1 MGSEGLPRFEREA
14 FSGARRAINA
24 LALKAFLKVAPT
36 ERHRLFLLTIVI
48 GGACGLAAVVF
59 HSAIRLAEHLLID
72 RVFDAPG
79 RTWIGLTIAV
89 PTLGALASGA
99 LLLHLPEARGSGIP
113 QVKFLYAVRS
123 GRIRLRD
130 AASKFVVA
138 TLQIGTG
145 SALGREGP
153 TVMICAGIAS
163 AMGRFLAI
171 SPQNLRRLIP
181 VGAAAGIAAAFN
193 APIAAVTFAIEEIVG
208 DLDQTLLSGVVV
220 AAALAA
226 VIERSVLGGHPVFDV
241 PGAYGLDHASSLL
254 IYATI
259 GAAAAAASDTYYAG
273 LLGARAWFARWR
285 WPGRWALPGVG
296 GLATGVLAV
305 LVLLTADVRGVT
317 GDGYDML
324 SAALSGTL
332 TLQVMLVL
340 GLAKLVA
347 SVLCYASGGS
357 GGIFAPVLFIG
368 GMLGGCCG
376 LLDRALLGHTEAN
389 IGAFA
394 LVGMGAFFAAVIR
407 APITSVLIIFE
418 MTNGYGLVLPL
429 MIANTVAYMLAR
441 RRRPIPIYEALLEQ
455 DGLHL
460 PHTQRAASTLSS
472 FLVREAMTTEL
483 VTLPAEIS
491 VTEALV
497 RIKNHPFSLFPVVE
511 GEHDLVGV
519 ISEARL
525 RRRVAEGKGE
535 ERVRDQAREEE
546 VVHADRPLVDAVAD
560 MARLRMRQMV
570 VVAPDASRRLVGVL
584 AMSDVMRAHARAASG
599 EESADSWS
607 GSRANRSAVSW
618 AARDTVLDEPAGPKP
633 PREGQP

>member
-1 MGSEGLPRFEREA
+1 MGSQGMSRL
-14 FSGARRAINA
+14 ARQWSSRAWHGVSA
-24 LALKAFLKVAPT
+24 LMLRAFLRVAPA

-48 GGACGLAAVVF
+48 GGVCGLAAVTF

-72 RVFDAPG
+72 RAFDAPG
-79 RTWIGLTIAV
+79 RTWIGLAIAV
-89 PTLGALASGA
+89 PTFGALVSGA
-99 LLLHLPEARGSGIP
+99 LLFQLPEARGSGIP
-113 QVKFLYAVRS
+113 QVKFFYAVKS
-123 GRIRLRD
+123 GRLRLRD

-138 TLQIGTG
+138 TLQIGSG

-153 TVMICAGIAS
+153 TVHICAGLAS
-163 AMGRFLAI
+163 AMGRLLAI
-171 SPQNLRRLIP
+171 SPQNMRRLIP
-181 VGAAAGIAAAFN
+181 VGSAAGIAAAFN

-226 VIERSVLGGHPVFDV
+226 VIERSILGGHPLFSV

-254 IYATI
+254 IYAAI
-259 GAAAAAASDTYYAG
+259 GAGAAAAADAYYAG
-273 LLGARAWFARWR
+273 LLGLRAWFARWR
-285 WPGRWALPGVG
+285 WPGRWALPAVG

-305 LVLLTADVRGVT
+305 LVLLTTGQRGVT
-317 GDGYDML
+317 GDGYGML
-324 SAALSGTL
+324 TAALSGTL

-340 GLAKLVA
+340 GIAKLAA

-368 GMLGGCCG
+368 AMLGGSFG
-376 LLDRALLGHTEAN
+376 LLDRALLGHAQAD

-418 MTNGYGLVLPL
+418 MTDGYGLVLPL

-441 RRRPIPIYEALLEQ
+441 RSRPVPIYEALLEQ

-460 PHTQRAASTLSS
+460 PHTQRAASLLSS
-472 FLVREAMTTEL
+472 YLVREAMTTEL
-483 VTLPAEIS
+483 VTLPADLS
-491 VTEALV
+491 VAEALARV
-497 RIKNHPFSLFPVVE
+497 EGRPFSFFPVLE
-511 GEHDLVGV
+511 GGHELVGV
-519 ISEARL
+519 ISEPRL
-525 RRRVAEGKGE
+525 RRRVAEGRGE
-535 ERVRDQAREEE
+535 ELVRAQAREEE
-546 VVHADRPLVDAVAD
+546 VLRADQPLVDAVAQ

-570 VVAPDASRRLVGVL
+570 VVAPSAPRRLVGVL

-599 EESADSWS
+599 DELVDSSA
-607 GSRANRSAVSW
+607 GAQANRSAVSW
-618 AARDTVLDEPAGPKP
+618 ATRDTAP
-633 PREGQP
+633 EGTAAIRPSKESTS